1 MISSHVDDR
10 WFVERDGEKVPT
22 DRYGV
27 GLRYRA
33 RYRREKGGKQFS
45 KGFATKRDAKAWLQ
59 AKASEIH
66 SGTWV
71 DPSRERTTVGEWCDL
86 WLKGYSSRK
95 ASTYRQAETHVKI
108 IKATFDD
115 VALRDVKPSDVN
127 AWVASMQRD
136 GRAASYVYATYR
148 RLAQIMG
155 DAVHDGLLHKSPCS
169 RRTAP
174 PQGDQRPYVAT
185 SDQVWAIHDAFPAH
199 LRAAVLLAAFAG
211 LRLAECA
218 GLRASDVD
226 FMRGVV
232 TPSVQYPAEPLK
244 TDFSRTPI
252 PIPNDLALMLAR
264 AVENGAGEYVVTS
277 EIGRQSSPWA
287 IERAMRAAR
296 TSIEDLPDG
305 FRFHDLRHYYA
316 SLLIAAGL
324 DVKVVQARMRH
335 KNATTTLNVYGHL
348 WPDKDETA
356 RSAVAAAMAERTV
369 SAESPLSPQGKAS
382 RAIAQMS

>member
-1 MISSHVDDR
+1 MISSHIDDR
-10 WFVERDGEKVPT
+10 WIVERDGEKVRT
-22 DRYGV
+22 DRYGI

-33 RYRREKGGKQFS
+33 RYRRQKGGKQFS
-45 KGFATKRDAKAWLQ
+45 KGFETKRDAKAWLQ
-59 AKASEIH
+59 QKASVVH
-66 SGTWV
+66 TGTWT
-71 DPSRERTTVGEWCDL
+71 DPQREKTTVGEWCDT
-86 WLKGYSSRK
+86 WLAGYSSRK

-108 IKATFDD
+108 IKATFND

-127 AWVASMQRD
+127 AWVASMQKD

-174 PQGDQRPYVAT
+174 PQGEQRPYVAT
-185 SDQVWAIHDAFPAH
+185 SDQVWEIHDAFPEH
-199 LRAAVLLAAFAG
+199 LRPAVLLAAFAG

-226 FMRGVV
+226 FMRGIV
-232 TPSVQYPAEPLK
+232 TPAVQHPAEPLK
-244 TDFSRTPI
+244 TDYSRTPI
-252 PIPNDLALMLAR
+252 PIPSELALMRAR

-277 EIGRQSSPWA
+277 EIGRLSSPWA
-287 IERAMRAAR
+287 IERAMRSAR
-296 TSIEDLPDG
+296 DDVDGLPEG

-335 KNATTTLNVYGHL
+335 KNATTTLNTYGHL

-356 RSAVAAAMAERTV
+356 RSAVAAAMTNGR
-369 SAESPLSPQGKAS
+369 SESQLSPEGTNVP
-382 RAIAQMS
+382 AITQMS